1 MFNLCTPEKKYSKK
15 WNSTI
20 SKRKKEKQTDEV
32 TGWLQISPIKIQD
45 LNDQYNIEMF
55 TTSIRGGKAF
65 VAEQN
70 IRELKTRAAKLHIQ
84 KLKIS
89 PTKITLN
96 PTVNMNSV
104 DSEKYGINH
113 EELKKRSLTHE
124 TFKTLFNF
132 YTIEKLDWTAMTKR
146 KTSFKKKN

>member
-15 WNSTI
+15 WTSTI

-70 IRELKTRAAKLHIQ
+70 IRELKTRAAKLNIQ

-89 PTKITLN
+89 PSTITLN

-104 DSEKYGINH
+104 DSEKYV
-113 EELKKRSLTHE
+113 
-124 TFKTLFNF
+124 
-132 YTIEKLDWTAMTKR
+132 
-146 KTSFKKKN
+146 